1 MTLDEIKSITE
12 IFGPGGGLIVML
24 GMLAVGFLIP
34 PMRRE
39 RKAAKEDGSD
49 LLNERDVV
57 VFMAEHRVTMKD
69 IERRVARLERK
80 IGD

>member
-1 MTLDEIKSITE
+1 MSLDEIKALTD

-24 GMLAVGFLIP
+24 GLLAVGFLIP

-39 RKAAKEDGSD
+39 RKAAKDDGGD
-49 LLNERDVV
+49 LLNERDVL
-57 VFMAEHRVTMKD
+57 VFMAEHRVTMLD
-69 IERRVARLERK
+69 IKRRVERLERK